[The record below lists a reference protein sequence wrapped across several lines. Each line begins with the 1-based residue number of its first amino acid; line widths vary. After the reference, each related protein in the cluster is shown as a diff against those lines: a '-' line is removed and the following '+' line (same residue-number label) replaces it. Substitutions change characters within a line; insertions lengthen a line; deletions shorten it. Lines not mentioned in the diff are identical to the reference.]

1 MTTRQEQGRPVAE
14 RAPEDPAPEVP
25 ARPAERLLTPREAS
39 RVLGVDPKTLIRWEG
54 EGRLMSFRTLGG
66 HRRYPRTLVEQ
77 LAVPVPPLEEV
88 VSTLRQVH
96 DRALEIG
103 AREEAATI
111 ARLMAVLGTGG

>member
-1 MTTRQEQGRPVAE
+1 MAE
-14 RAPEDPAPEVP
+14 RAPGNPAPDVP
-25 ARPAERLLTPREAS
+25 ARPVERLLTPREAS
-39 RVLGVDPKTLIRWEG
+39 RILGVDPKTLIRWEG
-54 EGRLMSFRTLGG
+54 EGRLMSLRTLGG

-77 LAVPVPPLEEV
+77 MAVPVPPLEEV

-111 ARLMAVLGTGG
+111 ARLMAVLDAEG